1 MFLGSAFY
9 VLALTEGVGEK
20 KSMKHQAGHL
30 VVKLLWELELD
41 REKIIAR
48 PLYGQ
53 WS

>member
-9 VLALTEGVGEK
+9 VLALTEGVGE

-41 REKIIAR
+41 MEKIKAR
-48 PLYGQ
+48 PLFGQ